1 MTCAMLHGVRT
12 RSEAPSAAD
21 PTTKGSRKRLIFTVF
36 DALCNA
42 KGLTTDGQKARAI
55 GIDPSHLSHMRAGRY
70 GAGPEVI
77 HKALELFPPIRYQDL
92 FEEATS

>member
-1 MTCAMLHGVRT
+1 MLPCVRT
-12 RSEAPSAAD
+12 RSDAPSGAD
-21 PTTKGSRKRLIFTVF
+21 PTTKGSRTRLVFTIF

-42 KGLTTDGQKARAI
+42 KGLTTDGQKARALD
-55 GIDPSHLSHMRAGRY
+55 IDPSHLSHMRAGRY

-77 HKALELFPPIRYQDL
+77 RKALELFPPIRYQDL